1 MMFTFFSKQDWFL
14 NCALLFLAGCSL
26 TILSSIDR
34 ALFLPQLIWFLIA
47 FGLMQAIAFVD
58 WQPFF
63 NYRWIVFGV
72 YLSAVLL
79 LAATFFF
86 APTIREARSWLVFGP
101 VQFQTSEFAK
111 LALIILFSYF
121 FARSHVGIARVGVL
135 AKSFIYFA
143 IPAAF
148 VLKQPDLG
156 STIIIFSIW
165 AGFLLVSGIQWKHL
179 IIGLVLLSVLG
190 VFGWTSFLRTY
201 QKERII
207 AFLNPSYS
215 PLRINYGVIQSK
227 IAIGSAGFFGKGYG
241 QGTQVQLGFLP
252 AAETD
257 FIFAAF
263 VEEWGGLGGVL
274 VLGAFVLM
282 LLRIVK
288 IGLDANNNFSKLIC
302 LGAVIMFLA
311 QFAINIGSTLGL
323 APVIGVTFPFFSYGG
338 SSILINAMLLGI
350 IQSIVLRAS
359 FLRNSYD

>member
-1 MMFTFFSKQDWFL
+1 MLSFFQKQDWFL
-14 NCALLFLAGCSL
+14 NSALLFLAACSL
-26 TILSSIDR
+26 VILSSIDA
-34 ALFLPQLIWFLIA
+34 ALFWPQLIWFLIA
-47 FGLMQAIAFVD
+47 FGVMQVFAFID
-58 WQPFF
+58 WRPFF
-63 NYRWIVFGV
+63 NYRWIVFGA
-72 YLSAVLL
+72 YLFAVLL
-79 LAATFFF
+79 LVATFFF
-86 APTIREARSWLVFGP
+86 APTIRESRSWLVFGP

-121 FARSHVGIARVGVL
+121 FARSHVGIARIGVL
-135 AKSFIYFA
+135 AKSFAYFA
-143 IPAAF
+143 VPAAF

-156 STIIIFSIW
+156 SAIIIFSIW
-165 AGFLLVSGIQWKHL
+165 AGFLLVSGIRWRHL
-179 IIGLVLLSVLG
+179 LIGVLLLSVLG
-190 VFGWTSFLRTY
+190 VFSWTSFLKTY

-215 PLRINYGVIQSK
+215 PLKVNYGVIQSK

-263 VEEWGGLGGVL
+263 VEEWGGLGGAL
-274 VLGAFVLM
+274 VLAAFTLM
-282 LLRIVK
+282 LLRIIK
-288 IGLDANNNFSKLIC
+288 IGLESHNNFSKLIC
-302 LGAVIMFLA
+302 LGTVIMFSA

-323 APVIGVTFPFFSYGG
+323 LPVIGVTFPFFSYGG

-359 FLRNSYD
+359 FLRSSEYA

>member
-1 MMFTFFSKQDWFL
+1 MFSFFQKQDWFL
-14 NCALLFLAGCSL
+14 NCAFLFLAACSL
-26 TILSSIDR
+26 VILSSMGR
-34 ALFLPQLIWFLIA
+34 ALFWPQLVWFLAA
-47 FGLMQAIAFVD
+47 FLVMQVCAFID
-58 WQPFF
+58 WRPFF
-63 NYRWIVFGV
+63 NYRWIVFGI
-72 YLSAVLL
+72 YLFAVLL
-79 LAATFFF
+79 LVATFFF

-101 VQFQTSEFAK
+101 VNFQTSEFAK

-121 FARSHVGIARVGVL
+121 FARSHVGIARMGVL

-143 IPAAF
+143 VPAAF

-156 STIIIFSIW
+156 STIIIFCIW
-165 AGFLLVSGIQWKHL
+165 AGFLLVSGISWKHL
-179 IIGLVLLSVLG
+179 LIGMILLSIVG
-190 VFGWTSFLRTY
+190 VFGWTSFLKTY
-201 QKERII
+201 QKERIV

-215 PLRINYGVIQSK
+215 PLKINYGVIQSK

-263 VEEWGGLGGVL
+263 VEEWGGFGGTL
-274 VLGAFVLM
+274 VLAAFALL

-288 IGLDANNNFSKLIC
+288 IGLDSQNNFSKLVC
-302 LGAVIMFLA
+302 LGTVIMFST

-350 IQSIVLRAS
+350 IQSIVLRGS

>member
-1 MMFTFFSKQDWFL
+1 MFLFFRRQDWFL
-14 NCALLFLAGCSL
+14 NSALLFLAASSL
-26 TILSSIDR
+26 LILSSIDR
-34 ALFLPQLIWFLIA
+34 ALFWPQLIWFVIA
-47 FGLMQAIAFVD
+47 FGVMQAFAFID
-58 WQPFF
+58 WRPFF

-72 YLSAVLL
+72 YLFAILL

-86 APTIREARSWLVFGP
+86 APTVREARSWLVFGP

-111 LALIILFSYF
+111 LALIVIFSYF

-156 STIIIFSIW
+156 STIIIFCIW

-179 IIGLVLLSVLG
+179 IIGLILLSVAG
-190 VFGWTSFLRTY
+190 VFGWTSFLKTY

-215 PLRINYGVIQSK
+215 PLKINYGVIQSK

-263 VEEWGGLGGVL
+263 VEEWGGLGGAL
-274 VLGAFVLM
+274 VLGAFVLL

-288 IGLDANNNFSKLIC
+288 VGLDSQNNFSKLIC
-302 LGAVIMFLA
+302 LGAVIMFLT
-311 QFAINIGSTLGL
+311 QFVINIGSTLGL
-323 APVIGVTFPFFSYGG
+323 LPVIGVTFPFFSYGG

-359 FLRNSYD
+359 FLRNYE